1 AKLST
6 PSSGADIS
14 LAQQSLRIRYPR
26 VLALYKMTLEAG
38 VLKVT
43 LLYAKDLRDK
53 DLFGKQDPYCKLRV
67 GNQLLR
73 SKTHQR
79 GGKSPVWNETFHFN
93 LVNDNTLNIE
103 VMDEDMLSD
112 DFIGKVSVSLSD
124 VRVRRNM
131 NLQAPVLS
139 HSGKPHG
146 FLSLELHFEPNVAA
160 GSCKPDAA
168 PTYAG
173 APSYHGQASFAAPP
187 APPAPADYPPAAYP
201 PAPAGY
207 PQAQCDAG
215 AGQSGK
221 PGTQAYGTPAP
232 GYPTPGYP
240 PQGYPPQGY
249 PPAGYPPSGY
259 PPSGYPPQGYP
270 PQGYPPQGYPPQGY
284 PPQGYPQPSG
294 HPPHAHHPSHH
305 GMQQQRPPGR
315 GMGTGAAVGM
325 GLLGG
330 LAGGMLI
337 ADIADGGL
345 FD

>member
-1 AKLST
+1 
-6 PSSGADIS
+6 
-14 LAQQSLRIRYPR
+14 
-26 VLALYKMTLEAG
+26 MTLEAG

-232 GYPTPGYP
+232 GESPSRRLPHAWLPASRLPASRLPSTRLPTLRLPSTGLPSPRLP
-240 PQGYPPQGY
+240 PSRL
-249 PPAGYPPSGY
+249 PPSGLPPARLPPTFRP
-259 PPSGYPPQGYP
+259 PPS
-270 PQGYPPQGYPPQGY
+270 
-284 PPQGYPQPSG
+284 
-294 HPPHAHHPSHH
+294 
-305 GMQQQRPPGR
+305 RPPPLSPRDAAAAPPRQGHGHR
-315 GMGTGAAVGM
+315 GSCGH
-325 GLLGG
+325 G
-330 LAGGMLI
+330 LAGRSGRRH
-337 ADIADGGL
+337 ADRGHRGRWSV
-345 FD
+345 